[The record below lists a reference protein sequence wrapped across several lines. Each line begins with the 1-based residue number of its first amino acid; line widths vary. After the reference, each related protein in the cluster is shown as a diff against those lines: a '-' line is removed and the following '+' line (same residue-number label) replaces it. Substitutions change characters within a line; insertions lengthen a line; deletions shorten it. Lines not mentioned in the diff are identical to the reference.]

1 MDLLSSILVPILID
15 VIAVLGLYVIT
26 ATGRLSAGHAAFF
39 GVGGYA
45 SGLISVHLGLPGV
58 ISLLLGM
65 VISALFGAVFALIAD
80 RLSHWFFAVATLAFA
95 AMMNGLVAGL
105 DSLGGA
111 TGLYGIPL
119 VIGLKETVVSLVLTL
134 VFVIWLDS
142 TRLGR
147 AMRAVRDSDL
157 AAQAQG
163 INPMHMRVI
172 AFALGT
178 GLAGL
183 AGGLWAHS
191 IGLIKPSDMSL
202 ERSLLYLIYLS
213 IGGAESWAGALLG
226 AFFLSMLPEVVR
238 FSGQYRLV
246 VFGGLLTIVMV
257 LRPAGLISH
266 VELTRIKALFRS
278 GRMHFRRRKAADSE
292 ANSV

>member
-1 MDLLSSILVPILID
+1 
-15 VIAVLGLYVIT
+15 
-26 ATGRLSAGHAAFF
+26 
-39 GVGGYA
+39 
-45 SGLISVHLGLPGV
+45 
-58 ISLLLGM
+58 M
-65 VISALFGAVFALIAD
+65 VISALFGAAFALIAD

-95 AMMNGLVAGL
+95 AMTNGLVAGL

-163 INPMHMRVI
+163 INPMHMRVV

-183 AGGLWAHS
+183 AGGLWRT
-191 IGLIKPSDMSL
+191 
-202 ERSLLYLIYLS
+202 RSAS
-213 IGGAESWAGALLG
+213 S
-226 AFFLSMLPEVVR
+226 SPR
-238 FSGQYRLV
+238 
-246 VFGGLLTIVMV
+246 TC
-257 LRPAGLISH
+257 
-266 VELTRIKALFRS
+266 RS
-278 GRMHFRRRKAADSE
+278 SARCCI
-292 ANSV
+292 